1 MHERQTPKGQTNSA
15 SGTFNAQPSD
25 QPRPHAQSGSSGA
38 ASGQTLEQL
47 LTQVLSG
54 SQEAPASTQSQQGS
68 AHVHVRPDG
77 QSQLSMSPEAQA
89 QVQAQAQAQA
99 QVHSQTQAQPKPQ
112 PQPQANVHQHVRPDA
127 ASGSQSAGS
136 SSANPQ
142 ASGVFGIPSGGQQ
155 ASQQPTQTN
164 SQGGGSGRA
173 IGLPAIVV
181 GILVFL
187 FLFFSQGCAQ
197 TSSVPDSASDTDDSA
212 ATEETVSVSDLME
225 NGEGSLEE
233 TPVMQRGNS
242 LFELLF
248 GFDPTAG
255 YTTTYDSSQYTSAYE
270 IDPALGQGNPN
281 ETWTVLMYLCG
292 SDLEST
298 ATRQGGGQATN
309 NLVEL
314 TKANLGQ
321 NVKFVVETGGAK
333 RWQNDVISP
342 KYLSRYTIEGGKM
355 ALQDRQPSAS
365 MAAESTFADFLKWG
379 TANFPADHY
388 MLVIWDHGGG
398 SITGVCQDDIY
409 PYDSKGGA
417 DSLTLPEM
425 RDALKKSGAKFDVIG
440 FDTCLMA
447 TLETAQILSP
457 FAKCMVASEES
468 EPGAGWDYTSW
479 PNWLAAHP
487 GTSPF
492 DLGTVIC
499 QTYYNKCASYRQQ
512 GMATLSVIDLN
523 KVGKVSKA
531 FENASDDIALAT
543 VDPMSLRRLQQG
555 AKSAESYGNS
565 GFYSMN
571 MVDLGDLMSKTSSVV
586 GNDAN
591 AVVKAVGDAVVYE
604 VHGRNRASASGLSVY
619 FPLKITDRKDFTRY
633 AEITDNTPY
642 LQFLAVMFGVYDNY
656 QWNKFENFV
665 PLHGEP
671 VAEKDVKI
679 KYKQT
684 VNKDGHVQLKITEG
698 IDQVANVSFEMY
710 VYLDQL
716 GILCYLG
723 SDNDMNGSYDLGT
736 FVDNF
741 QDDWLT
747 IDGHYVSASLCEVG
761 DGYNLYYIPILLNGE
776 QTGLV
781 IEYEYATNEY
791 NVLCVW
797 DEANQETGMAGKTG
811 RLLEEGDKVQF
822 LFPAENAKTGI
833 SDVIPL
839 ETMEWHEDAVVL
851 YEGLGDGNF
860 AFRYEITD
868 VLGNKVNTEL
878 VFQRYKDGKVAK

>member
-1 MHERQTPKGQTNSA
+1 MAGHSQTSA
-15 SGTFNAQPSD
+15 P
-25 QPRPHAQSGSSGA
+25 QSGP
-38 ASGQTLEQL
+38 
-47 LTQVLSG
+47 SG
-54 SQEAPASTQSQQGS
+54 SQQFGSQGTQAGQPSQQAPA
-68 AHVHVRPDG
+68 
-77 QSQLSMSPEAQA
+77 
-89 QVQAQAQAQA
+89 
-99 QVHSQTQAQPKPQ
+99 
-112 PQPQANVHQHVRPDA
+112 
-127 ASGSQSAGS
+127 
-136 SSANPQ
+136 
-142 ASGVFGIPSGGQQ
+142 GGQQ
-155 ASQQPTQTN
+155 
-164 SQGGGSGRA
+164 GGSKRT
-173 IGLPAIVV
+173 IGAPILIV
-181 GILVFL
+181 GILVL
-187 FLFFSQGCAQ
+187 LYLMFFGSGCAPAGSNQ
-197 TSSVPDSASDTDDSA
+197 GADA
-212 ATEETVSVSDLME
+212 EQTVSIADLTASADE
-225 NGEGSLEE
+225 APGEVPG
-233 TPVMQRGNS
+233 MQRG
-242 LFELLF
+242 LFDILF
-248 GFDPTAG
+248 GFDPSGG
-255 YTTTYDSSQYTSAYE
+255 YSNTYDSSQYTSAYQ
-270 IDPALGQGNPN
+270 IDPNLGQGNPN

-298 ATRQGGGQATN
+298 PAQRGGGQATK

-321 NVKFVVETGGAK
+321 NVKFVVEAGGAK
-333 RWQNDVISP
+333 AWQNNVINP
-342 KYLSRYTIEGGKM
+342 RYLSRYTIEDGKM
-355 ALQDRQPSAS
+355 VLQDTQPSAS

-379 TANFPADHY
+379 TSNFPADHY

-409 PYDSKGGA
+409 PYDSKRQA

-425 RDALKKSGAKFDVIG
+425 RNAMEESGAKFDVIG

-457 FAKCMVASEES
+457 YASYMVASEES
-468 EPGAGWDYTSW
+468 EPGAGWDYESW
-479 PNWLAAHP
+479 PSWLAAHP
-487 GTSPF
+487 GTPGK

-512 GMATLSVIDLN
+512 GMATLSVIDL
-523 KVGKVSKA
+523 GKIGTVSKA
-531 FENASDDIALAT
+531 FEGASDDIALAT
-543 VDPMSLRRLQQG
+543 VEPTSLRRLQQG
-555 AKSAESYGNS
+555 AKAAESYGSS

-571 MVDLGDLMSKTSSVV
+571 MVDLGDLMTKTSGVV
-586 GNDAN
+586 GNDA
-591 AVVKAVGDAVVYE
+591 KAVISAIDDAVVYE

-619 FPLKITDRKDFTRY
+619 FPLQIVDRKDFNRY

-679 KYKQT
+679 KYKQS
-684 VNKDGHVQLKITEG
+684 VNKKGHVQLQITDG

-723 SDNDMNGSYDLGT
+723 SDNDMTGSYEKGS

-761 DGYNLYYIPILLNGE
+761 DGYNLYYIPILLNDE
-776 QTGLV
+776 QTGIIV
-781 IEYEYATNEY
+781 EYEYSTNEY

-797 DEANQETGMAGKTG
+797 DEANQATGMAGKTG
-811 RLLEEGDKVQF
+811 RLLEEGDKMQF

-839 ETMEWHEDAVVL
+839 ETMTWHEDAVVA

-868 VLGNKVNTEL
+868 VLGNKIDTEL
-878 VFQRYKDGKVAK
+878 VYQRYKDGKVVS

>member
-1 MHERQTPKGQTNSA
+1 MT
-15 SGTFNAQPSD
+15 
-25 QPRPHAQSGSSGA
+25 
-38 ASGQTLEQL
+38 
-47 LTQVLSG
+47 
-54 SQEAPASTQSQQGS
+54 
-68 AHVHVRPDG
+68 
-77 QSQLSMSPEAQA
+77 PEAQA
-89 QVQAQAQAQA
+89 QVQAQTQAQAQA
-99 QVHSQTQAQPKPQ
+99 NSQAQVQPKPQ
-112 PQPQANVHQHVRPDA
+112 PQSQPQPQANTHQHVRPEGMP
-127 ASGSQSAGS
+127 GSQSTS
-136 SSANPQ
+136 PSTANPQ
-142 ASGVFGIPSGGQQ
+142 ASGTFGAPSNNQQ
-155 ASQQPTQTN
+155 PSQQPAQAN
-164 SQGGGSGRA
+164 NQGGGSGRS
-173 IGLPAIVV
+173 IGLPAIIAV
-181 GILVFL
+181 ILILL
-187 FLFFSQGCAQ
+187 FLFFGSGCAQ
-197 TSSVPDSASDTDDSA
+197 TSSAQDSASDSSA
-212 ATEETVSVSDLME
+212 AAEETVTVSDLIA
-225 NGEGSLEE
+225 NDEGSLEE

-281 ETWTVLMYLCG
+281 ETWTILMYLCG

-342 KYLSRYTIEGGKM
+342 KYLSRYTIEDGKL

-457 FAKCMVASEES
+457 YAKCMVASEES

-487 GTSPF
+487 GTPAA

-512 GMATLSVIDLN
+512 GMATLSVIDLS

-543 VDPMSLRRLQQG
+543 IDPTSLRQLQQG

-591 AVVKAVGDAVVYE
+591 TVVKAVNDAVVYE

-619 FPLKITDRKDFTRY
+619 FPLKITDRKDFNRY

-642 LQFLAVMFGVYDNY
+642 LQFLAVLFGVYNKYNWTEYDNY
-656 QWNKFENFV
+656 VSLN
-665 PLHGEP
+665 GEP

-684 VNKDGHVQLKITEG
+684 VNKDGHVQLKITDG

-723 SDNDMNGSYDLGT
+723 SDNDMSGSYELGT

-747 IDGHYVSASLCEVG
+747 IDGHYVSAALCEVG

-776 QTGLV
+776 RTGLV
-781 IEYEYATNEY
+781 IEYAYATNSY
-791 NVLCVW
+791 KVLCVM
-797 DEANQETGMAGKTG
+797 DEPNQETGMAGKTG
-811 RLLEEGDKVQF
+811 RLLEQGDKVQF

-839 ETMEWHEDAVVL
+839 ETMEWHDNVSVA

-868 VLGNKVNTEL
+868 VLGNKINTEL
-878 VFQRYKDGKVAK
+878 VYQRYKNGKVVK